1 MKKFFTL
8 LLVLTSFLAYS
19 QSTTIVI
26 SQVYGG
32 GGGST
37 GTYLHDY
44 VELHNV
50 SGTTQSLTGYS
61 VQYGSATG
69 NFGSTASNVYAFT
82 AGTTMAPG
90 SYLLIQCGAPGSG
103 GVALP
108 VAADIVTTNLTI
120 SGTNG
125 KVVLSNQA
133 TALGCGATATLC
145 TLPAATIVDL
155 VAFGTANNAEGG
167 AAVNNGSA
175 LTSTQGSVRKN
186 NGCTDTDNNN
196 ADFDVVTAPVP
207 RNSASTVFNCGAVA
221 PSLTVTGTI
230 ADFGNVFIGSTS
242 TSQSYNLSGADLTG
256 APGNITVTS
265 PSADFQVSNDN
276 ITWGATATIPYTSAT
291 LAATPVWV
299 RFSPQSAG
307 LKTGDVSNAGGGVTV
322 AVTVAVSGTGDIP
335 VTPVLSATT
344 LIAFGNVCL
353 NATAGPNSFNIS
365 GVNLTTAD
373 ITVGPLAGFTFSTTA
388 GGTYSPALTIVQ
400 PGGNFSQEVFVNFT
414 PVAIQSY
421 DGNIAVSGGGATAI
435 NVVASGSGAN
445 NPPAVTTG
453 TASTITVTSAVAAGT
468 IPSIG
473 CSAIS
478 AYGIEYSLIAGFANG
493 TGTQVAST
501 NLATGS
507 FSSDLTGLVPATTYY
522 YKAYATNAGGTEYG
536 TEQSFTTATP
546 VLTATALTDFGGV
559 CVNTTSAANSFT
571 ISSTYLNATNINVG
585 PFAGYSFSTS
595 ATGTYTASLSL
606 TQPGGQFSQEVFV
619 KFSPTAIQFYN
630 GNIPVS
636 GGGANAINVAVRGS
650 GNNAAP
656 TVVTGAAELLT
667 PNNVKLSGTISNPG
681 CTPAITYGI
690 EYSGIDGFA
699 PGFGTKV
706 RKLDIPT
713 TDYTVTLNGLVRGTR
728 YYYRAYASN
737 DGGISYGAQET
748 FKTDSIPA
756 GLVVYSSPIKRGGNL
771 HYSLDNVKPAHY
783 QVKIINSIGQLVYQ
797 REIILQ
803 VNFIDDNFTLPGNIG
818 RGLYTLQV
826 YNYDFKISKQF
837 FVE

>member
-1 MKKFFTL
+1 MKKIFTL
-8 LLVLTSFLAYS
+8 LFVMASFLAYS

-196 ADFDVVTAPVP
+196 ADFDVITAPVP

-230 ADFGNVFIGSTS
+230 TDFGNVFIGSTS

-256 APGNITVTS
+256 APGNITVTA

-276 ITWGATATIPYTSAT
+276 ISWGATATIPYTSAT

-344 LIAFGNVCL
+344 LNAFGNVCL

-373 ITVGPLAGFTFSTTA
+373 ITVGPLAGFTFSTTS
-388 GGTYSPALTIVQ
+388 GGTYAPALTIVQ
-400 PGGNFSQEVFVNFT
+400 PGGNFPRRF
-414 PVAIQSY
+414 
-421 DGNIAVSGGGATAI
+421 
-435 NVVASGSGAN
+435 
-445 NPPAVTTG
+445 
-453 TASTITVTSAVAAGT
+453 
-468 IPSIG
+468 
-473 CSAIS
+473 
-478 AYGIEYSLIAGFANG
+478 L
-493 TGTQVAST
+493 
-501 NLATGS
+501 
-507 FSSDLTGLVPATTYY
+507 
-522 YKAYATNAGGTEYG
+522 
-536 TEQSFTTATP
+536 
-546 VLTATALTDFGGV
+546 
-559 CVNTTSAANSFT
+559 
-571 ISSTYLNATNINVG
+571 
-585 PFAGYSFSTS
+585 
-595 ATGTYTASLSL
+595 
-606 TQPGGQFSQEVFV
+606 
-619 KFSPTAIQFYN
+619 
-630 GNIPVS
+630 
-636 GGGANAINVAVRGS
+636 
-650 GNNAAP
+650 
-656 TVVTGAAELLT
+656 
-667 PNNVKLSGTISNPG
+667 
-681 CTPAITYGI
+681 
-690 EYSGIDGFA
+690 
-699 PGFGTKV
+699 
-706 RKLDIPT
+706 
-713 TDYTVTLNGLVRGTR
+713 
-728 YYYRAYASN
+728 
-737 DGGISYGAQET
+737 
-748 FKTDSIPA
+748 
-756 GLVVYSSPIKRGGNL
+756 
-771 HYSLDNVKPAHY
+771 
-783 QVKIINSIGQLVYQ
+783 
-797 REIILQ
+797 
-803 VNFIDDNFTLPGNIG
+803 
-818 RGLYTLQV
+818 
-826 YNYDFKISKQF
+826 
-837 FVE
+837 